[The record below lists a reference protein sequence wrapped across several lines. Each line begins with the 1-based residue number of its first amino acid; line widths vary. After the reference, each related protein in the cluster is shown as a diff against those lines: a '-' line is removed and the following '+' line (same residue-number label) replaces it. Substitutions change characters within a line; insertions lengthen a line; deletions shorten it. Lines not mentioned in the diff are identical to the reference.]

1 MVWPALGA
9 RSVGRLTFWSWSMA
23 RSAVGPWPLARR
35 ARSVS
40 QPVGPRS
47 VSWSTPA
54 LGSRSLADPALRP
67 GLELSRMWH
76 LQMPRRVETD
86 ALQQVGVILPT

>member
-9 RSVGRLTFWSWSMA
+9 RSVGRPTFWSWSMA
-23 RSAVGPWPLARR
+23 RSALGPWPLARR

-47 VSWSTPA
+47 VSWSAPA
-54 LGSRSLADPALRP
+54 LGSRSLAGSALKPR
-67 GLELSRMWH
+67 LELSRVWH
-76 LQMPRRVETD
+76 LHMARDV
-86 ALQQVGVILPT
+86 